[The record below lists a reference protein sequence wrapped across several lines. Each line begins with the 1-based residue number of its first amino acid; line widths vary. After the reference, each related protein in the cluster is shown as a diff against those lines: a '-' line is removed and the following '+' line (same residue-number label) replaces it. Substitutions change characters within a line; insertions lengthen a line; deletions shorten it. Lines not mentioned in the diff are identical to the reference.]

1 MTEYDLPWKE
11 VLDAYLKD
19 FLELCLPEVHAGI
32 DWNSPIENHEQE
44 LPHLF
49 PKSLTAGRVADKLFR
64 AKFLGS
70 EQPTWFMIHTEV
82 QVARQAD
89 FAQRMFT
96 CYYRILDRFEE
107 PVVCIGII
115 GDGSK
120 SWRPKTW
127 EVDVLGCQ
135 LRFSYPIVK
144 LQDFT
149 DEIERLNISRNP
161 FATVIASHLRAQ
173 ASAGNPNVRFGFK
186 VDLVRSLYE
195 KQWQAD
201 QVRKLF
207 RFIDWVMDLPETL
220 EIQFMD
226 TVKKIETE
234 KEMTYVTSIERIA
247 RREGKAEGNI
257 QLLQELLGIPV
268 SSDTELEQMD
278 AERLQALL
286 KELRQSFDSRAG
298 KQGS

>member
-1 MTEYDLPWKE
+1 M
-11 VLDAYLKD
+11 
-19 FLELCLPEVHAGI
+19 
-32 DWNSPIENHEQE
+32 
-44 LPHLF
+44 
-49 PKSLTAGRVADKLFR
+49 
-64 AKFLGS
+64 
-70 EQPTWFMIHTEV
+70 
-82 QVARQAD
+82 
-89 FAQRMFT
+89 
-96 CYYRILDRFEE
+96 
-107 PVVCIGII
+107 
-115 GDGSK
+115 
-120 SWRPKTW
+120 
-127 EVDVLGCQ
+127 LGCQ

-186 VDLVRSLYE
+186 VDLVRNLYE

-201 QVRKLF
+201 EIRKLF

-268 SSDTELEQMD
+268 SSDAELEQMD

-286 KELRQSFDSRAG
+286 KELRQSFNSRAG